1 MHSLFLIFVLT
12 IPSSENENFYT
23 QLLGYTNVYISS
35 RRRISRVLN
44 LLSHYK
50 KNWSVYTKMLSK
62 KLECCSFQYPSF
74 EFSADELENRTIFL
88 IRRRTVHLNYS
99 FDLTKL
105 ATCTSS
111 YLQLHL
117 WYIFQNIQWTS
128 ASWVLTMDQFLPIYK
143 NDVCMLISIAENG
156 QLAEKIL
163 TTRSGKEDLP

>member
-99 FDLTKL
+99 FDLYK
-105 ATCTSS
+105 TCNMYKFISSVTFMIYISKHSMNQCIMSS
-111 YLQLHL
+111 YHGS
-117 WYIFQNIQWTS
+117 IFAHI
-128 ASWVLTMDQFLPIYK
+128 
-143 NDVCMLISIAENG
+143 
-156 QLAEKIL
+156 
-163 TTRSGKEDLP
+163 